1 MHIHLSHLFT
11 ICFIIYA
18 YSQYSLCTFTLMIC
32 FHIYFIVKYAYLY
45 LIYMHIL
52 STVYAHSL
60 ESFVQTFVLLYM
72 HIVSILYAHLL

>member
-1 MHIHLSHLFT
+1 
-11 ICFIIYA
+11 
-18 YSQYSLCTFTLMIC
+18 MIC
-32 FHIYFIVKYAYLY
+32 FHIYFIIKYAYLY

-60 ESFVQTFVLLYM
+60 ESFVYTFVLLYM